1 MSVLTLIG
9 ITSCENEVEDAIE
22 GAITLHMRNSD
33 NGGGTSLAMPA
44 TNNCVY
50 LGIDGGNN
58 FCMREF
64 SEDYYD
70 YDAGEYKYL
79 GMWYAE
85 ICSVG
90 KVDDLSDIDRIP
102 NDNAG
107 WTDGKMAVQP
117 GRGYVVRARRHNAD
131 LSYTSYKY
139 MRLRVDSWEEGTNGI
154 ITNVIIGAV
163 VTYQGPFVP

>member
-1 MSVLTLIG
+1 MENLLRFGRLFLSVLTLIG
-9 ITSCENEVEDAIE
+9 ITSCENEVEDAI
-22 GAITLHMRNSD
+22 TLRMRNSA
-33 NGGGTSLAMPA
+33 NGKTYLYMPA
-44 TNNCVY
+44 TNNSVILY
-50 LGIDGGNN
+50 IDEDNN
-58 FCMREF
+58 FSF
-64 SEDYYD
+64 SHRSSSSSSWEW
-70 YDAGEYKYL
+70 G
-79 GMWYAE
+79 

-107 WTDGKMAVQP
+107 WTDGEMAVQP
-117 GRGYVVRARRHNAD
+117 GRGYVVRARRKNAD

-139 MRLRVDSWEEGTNGI
+139 MRLRVDSWIDGTNGI